1 MDSDMAAHIEGSR
14 TDTDSVDRDTETN
27 FNIYLITHN
36 VEEPIEDDK
45 EEEEADAWEEK
56 KPKTNKVEK
65 ITWDWELCNSS
76 KPIWIRKPND
86 IEQDEYDE
94 FYKSITKDKNGPIT
108 KSHFLAEGEVTF
120 KSPLFIPNTKASE
133 TFNSNRMATENIKL
147 YIRCV
152 FITDDFKNL
161 SSPLN
166 VECLQRNSP
175 AVKRRLST
183 RPWI

>member
-1 MDSDMAAHIEGSR
+1 METETVDNDMAAHIEGSR

-36 VEEPIEDDK
+36 VEEPIKDDK

-94 FYKSITKDKNGPIT
+94 FYKSITKDKNGPIKT
-108 KSHFLAEGEVTF
+108 SSSG
-120 KSPLFIPNTKASE
+120 
-133 TFNSNRMATENIKL
+133 R
-147 YIRCV
+147 
-152 FITDDFKNL
+152 
-161 SSPLN
+161 SSPPKSSSESLRTHMGAEAPYSFKE
-166 VECLQRNSP
+166 VSGGPPYCKLTTRHHIFWYYVSP
-175 AVKRRLST
+175 NQTCKVLGDFGPKS
-183 RPWI
+183 